1 MDGHIHRTQS
11 ARFHEM
17 SFELV
22 VRTCR
27 QTRRRDRRSDSS
39 EIEGNLPVINSGVID
54 VACAITDF
62 RCQGRTFNWVLCNV
76 EKVRTGPAPPISA
89 YVQFKAKP
97 LEGVS
102 IMRPFNVDKLS
113 IPLPSEL
120 LEELRWESEMAENKQ
135 GSCIYYKIDR
145 NFINVA

>member
-1 MDGHIHRTQS
+1 
-11 ARFHEM
+11 M

-22 VRTCR
+22 VKTCR
-27 QTRRRDRRSDSS
+27 QTIHRDRRSDSS
-39 EIEGNLPVINSGVID
+39 EIQGNRPVMNSGVID
-54 VACAITDF
+54 VACAITDL
-62 RCQGRTFNWVLCNV
+62 RCQGRTFNWVLC
-76 EKVRTGPAPPISA
+76 KVAKAWTGPAPPISA

-102 IMRPFNVDKLS
+102 IKRSFNVDQLG

-135 GSCIYYKIDR
+135 RPRIYYKIDI
-145 NFINVA
+145 NLINVNPNC